1 MVILRGIDI
10 AHGMLHRTTSRY
22 IYSQAP
28 PFVTWRELVGRI
40 SHARYKNVQLNAHNF
55 STKHSMFI
63 GSLPI
68 EKRLERY
75 TQYEFTSDLAQ
86 LGKGD
91 RAALKPIVE
100 AAKLIDKIYFRQ
112 AWAGNEKL
120 KQKLEEL
127 GDEKLLTLFNMYK
140 GPWVSVP
147 SCWFYASLWVNLTNC
162 RLEKTTTYHL
172 WREHL
177 HIPKGQTITLKT

>member
-1 MVILRGIDI
+1 
-10 AHGMLHRTTSRY
+10 
-22 IYSQAP
+22 
-28 PFVTWRELVGRI
+28 VTWRERVGWI
-40 SHARYKNVQLNAHNF
+40 SHARYKNVQLESRNF

-75 TQYEFTSDLAQ
+75 TQYEFTSDLSH

-127 GDEKLLTLFNMYK
+127 GDEQLLTLFNMYK

-147 SCWFYASLWVNLTNC
+147 NCWV
-162 RLEKTTTYHL
+162 
-172 WREHL
+172 
-177 HIPKGQTITLKT
+177 